1 MSTVLNMKHPGVF
14 ARWRRGEV
22 VYIGREQPY
31 TRDGVH
37 VVIPASPLRNGNMLK
52 GQTRGTTIE
61 KFTRDLK
68 ELIRAG
74 DREVIGELLRI
85 YREDRDVVCWCK
97 PWPCH
102 GDVVLRAARWLAT
115 DAGAAKYRG
124 LAEGKEVFCE
134 E

>member
-14 ARWRRGEV
+14 ARWQRGEV

-31 TRDGVH
+31 NG
-37 VVIPASPLRNGNMLK
+37 VVIPASPLRNNNLLK
-52 GQTRGTTIE
+52 GQPRGTTIE
-61 KFTRDLK
+61 KFTRGLK
-68 ELIRAG
+68 DLIRDG

-97 PWPCH
+97 PLACH

-115 DAGAAKYRG
+115 DAGAAKYRAMVG
-124 LAEGKEVFCE
+124 GDGFR
-134 E
+134 

>member
-1 MSTVLNMKHPGVF
+1 MSTVLNMKHPDVF
-14 ARWRRGEV
+14 ARWQRGEV

-37 VVIPASPLRNGNMLK
+37 VVIPASPLRNGNLLK
-52 GQTRGTTIE
+52 GQPRGTTIE

-97 PWPCH
+97 PLACH

-115 DAGAAKYRG
+115 DAGAAKYRA
-124 LAEGKEVFCE
+124 LAGDFERN
-134 E
+134 

>member
-1 MSTVLNMKHPGVF
+1 MSTVLNMRQPGVF
-14 ARWRRGEV
+14 ARWQRGEV

-31 TRDGVH
+31 NGI
-37 VVIPASPLRNGNMLK
+37 VIPASPLRNGNLLK
-52 GQTRGTTIE
+52 GQARGTTIE

-68 ELIRAG
+68 DLIRAG

-97 PWPCH
+97 PLACH

-124 LAEGKEVFCE
+124 LVEGKEVFCE

>member
-1 MSTVLNMKHPGVF
+1 MCTVLNMKHRGVF
-14 ARWRRGEV
+14 ERWQRGEV

-31 TRDGVH
+31 NG
-37 VVIPASPLRNGNMLK
+37 VVIPASPLRNNNLLR
-52 GQTRGTTIE
+52 GQPRGTTIE

-68 ELIRAG
+68 DLIRDG

-97 PWPCH
+97 PLACH

-115 DAGAAKYRG
+115 DAGAAKYR
-124 LAEGKEVFCE
+124 AMVKKA
-134 E
+134 

>member
-1 MSTVLNMKHPGVF
+1 MCTVLNMKHPGVF
-14 ARWRRGEV
+14 QQWQRGEV

-31 TRDGVH
+31 NG
-37 VVIPASPLRNGNMLK
+37 VVIPASSLRNNNLLK
-52 GQTRGTTIE
+52 GQPRGTTIE

-68 ELIRAG
+68 DLIRDG

-97 PWPCH
+97 PLACH

-115 DAGAAKYRG
+115 DAGAAKYRAMVLG
-124 LAEGKEVFCE
+124 E
-134 E
+134 